1 MNKTI
6 DKLINEAVNEGVFPG
21 CNFCII
27 KNSKTQY
34 ASYGLKAKY
43 PEEEI
48 NDLDTQYDMA
58 SCSKV
63 VATTTSIMILVE
75 QGKLR
80 LYEPVCNI
88 LDDFQMKDV
97 TVWDLLTHSSGLRE
111 GLPGS
116 HQMNKEEII
125 NGIMKEAY
133 SYPKNSKIVYSDL
146 GFIVLGLIIEKL
158 SGQTLDVFAKEN
170 IFVPLEMFDTCYN
183 PKNIKRTAP
192 TEKRKDFIDR
202 GYVHDE
208 VAHNFGGVAGHAG
221 VFSTI
226 KDISHFMEM
235 ILNDG
240 MFKGKRILS
249 KQTVDL
255 LFTPQVEERNGVSLV
270 NSCRSI
276 GWIIKGSFPCSGDL
290 ASKETIMHT
299 GFTGTHIVIDRKN
312 KIAFALLSNR
322 VHPTRKNNRIISFR
336 SKLGNYIFS
345 HMEEI

>member
-1 MNKTI
+1 MNNTI

-27 KNSKTQY
+27 KNGKTKY

-88 LDDFQMKDV
+88 LEDFQMKDV

-125 NGIMKEAY
+125 NGIMKETY

-170 IFVPLEMFDTCYN
+170 IFIPLEMFDTCYN

-192 TEKRKDFIDR
+192 TEKREGFIDR

-226 KDISHFMEM
+226 KDISNFMEM

-255 LFTPQVEERNGVSLV
+255 LFTPQVEEKNGVSLV
-270 NSCRSI
+270 NSCRTI

-290 ASKETIMHT
+290 ASEETIMHT

>member
-1 MNKTI
+1 MNKNI
-6 DKLINEAVNEGVFPG
+6 DKLINEAIEEGVFPG
-21 CNFCII
+21 ANFCII
-27 KNSKTQY
+27 KNQKIEY

-43 PEEEI
+43 EKEEKNDI
-48 NDLDTQYDMA
+48 NTQYDMA

-63 VATTTSIMILVE
+63 VATTTAIMMLVE
-75 QGKLR
+75 RGKLR

-88 LDDFQMKDV
+88 LEDFQMKDV
-97 TVWDLLTHSSGLRE
+97 TVWDLLTHTSGLRE

-116 HQMNKEEII
+116 HHMTKEEII
-125 NGIMKEAY
+125 FGIMNETPT
-133 SYPKNSKIVYSDL
+133 YPKNSKIVYSDL
-146 GFIVLGLIIEKL
+146 GFIILGLIIEKI
-158 SGQTLDVFAKEN
+158 SGQKLDVFVTEN
-170 IFVPLEMFDTCYN
+170 IFKPLAMVDTCYN
-183 PKNIKRTAP
+183 PVDIQRTAP
-192 TEKRKDFIDR
+192 TEQRDGYIDR

-208 VAHNFGGVAGHAG
+208 VAHIFDGVAGHAG

-240 MFKGKRILS
+240 VFQGRQILS
-249 KQTVDL
+249 KSTIDL
-255 LFTPQVEERNGVSLV
+255 LFTPQVEEKNGVSLV

-290 ASKETIMHT
+290 ASPETIMHT

-312 KIAFALLSNR
+312 KIAFSLLSNR
-322 VHPTRKNNRIISFR
+322 VHPTRKNTRIISFR